1 MEYIMTNVASL
12 NDLLNLSRKDYD
24 DTAKAE
30 KSRIAFIDKLI
41 AEGFTA
47 SNIGGQ
53 KKGSNVDPKWR
64 KAALVIAAGTIKIKG
79 KRLSDA
85 DLKKVASEEVS
96 NKVLLAGIPKGTM
109 KDTVTW
115 LGNASSYVG
124 KLKNDLEK
132 REAEKLAEKA
142 GTPAGTPRTNKN
154 APKDVFLGYLQK
166 AYNLTFKEN
175 TIPTKD
181 LAEVQKHLRDTAKGV
196 GGTLN
201 APKQK

>member
-1 MEYIMTNVASL
+1 MEYNMTNVSSWTA
-12 NDLLNLSRKDYD
+12 LLNLARSDYD
-24 DTAKAE
+24 TTAKAE
-30 KSRIAFIDKLI
+30 KTRVAFIDGLI
-41 AEGFTA
+41 AAGFTSA
-47 SNIGGQ
+47 NTVPV
-53 KKGSNVDPKWR
+53 KKGSNIDPMFR
-64 KAALVIAAGTIKIKG
+64 NSLLLICAGAIKIKG

-96 NKVLLAGIPKGTM
+96 NKVLLAGTPKGTM

-175 TIPTKD
+175 TIPAKD

>member
-1 MEYIMTNVASL
+1 MTTETSL
-12 NDLLNLSRKDYD
+12 NALLKHAREDYKATED
-24 DTAKAE
+24 AAKKRMTFLDAM
-30 KSRIAFIDKLI
+30 IGA
-41 AEGFTA
+41 GFTA
-47 SNIGGQ
+47 ANIGGQ

-64 KAALVIAAGTIKIKG
+64 KMALVIAAGTIKING
-79 KRLSDA
+79 KRLDDA
-85 DLKKVASEEVS
+85 DVAKIANEEVS
-96 NKVLLAGIPKGTM
+96 NKVLLKGIPKGTM

-124 KLKNDLEK
+124 KIKNDLEK
-132 REAEKLAEKA
+132 REAEKLAEELGK
-142 GTPAGTPRTNKN
+142 PAGTPRTNKN

-175 TIPTKD
+175 TIPAKD

>member
-1 MEYIMTNVASL
+1 MTTEITFA
-12 NDLLNLSRKDYD
+12 DLLDFARADYD
-24 DTAKAE
+24 ATAKAE
-30 KSRIAFIDKLI
+30 KSRTTLLDAMLG
-41 AEGFTA
+41 AGFTA
-47 SNIGGQ
+47 ANIGGQ

-64 KAALVIAAGTIKIKG
+64 KQALVMAAGTIKING
-79 KRLSDA
+79 KRLDDA
-85 DLKKVASEEVS
+85 DLKKIADEGVS
-96 NKVLLAGIPKGTM
+96 NKVLLKGTPKGTM

-115 LGNASSYVG
+115 LGNASSYLG
-124 KLKNDLEK
+124 KIKNGLEK
-132 REAEKLAEKA
+132 REAEKLAEKL
-142 GTPAGTPRTNKN
+142 GKPAGTPRTNKN

-175 TIPTKD
+175 TIPAKD